1 NLFNSPTIWA
11 WEFSSMLLV
20 IYIAIAGGYTMLMDG
35 HIRMDLFYERFSP
48 RKQAVI
54 DIVFVFLFFFYMG
67 MLTWHLSTIAGDSFS
82 IKEHSFSAWAPPL
95 YPIKILL
102 PIATF
107 MTLLQGVAK
116 LIRDFNTILG
126 YEAL

>member
-1 NLFNSPTIWA
+1 MRRFFKSYVHLIDTINRRLAQYGAYLVLVIMAIGSLEVFLRNLFNSPTIWA

-54 DIVFVFLFFFYMG
+54 DIVFVFLFFKCLFF
-67 MLTWHLSTIAGDSFS
+67 LF
-82 IKEHSFSAWAPPL
+82 
-95 YPIKILL
+95 KI
-102 PIATF
+102 
-107 MTLLQGVAK
+107 
-116 LIRDFNTILG
+116 
-126 YEAL
+126 